1 MKTVITFGTFDLFHI
16 GHVRLLQRASIYGD
30 TLIVGV
36 SSDKFNFNKKA
47 KNTIFSQNE
56 RMEIISSQKCVDS
69 VFLEESMDEKI
80 NYVKKFKADV
90 IVMGDDWKGKFD
102 NVAKEA
108 GCEIIYLPR
117 TKYEI
122 STTKIIEGIKYGS
135 IQGMSN

>member
-16 GHVRLLQRASIYGD
+16 GHVRILQRASLLGD

-36 SSDKFNFNKKA
+36 SSDKFNFKK
-47 KNTIFSQNE
+47 KKRNTIFNQSE

-69 VFLEESMDEKI
+69 VFLEESMDKKTE
-80 NYVKKFKADV
+80 YVKKFKADV

-102 NVAKEA
+102 DIAKEV
-108 GCEIIYLPR
+108 GCEIVYLPR

-122 STTKIIEGIKYGS
+122 STTKIIEEIQKGS
-135 IQGMSN
+135 LSVG